1 MMPGNRRTPIR
12 CNEMVLN
19 PAATVHDG
27 TGCWEMRGELTA
39 KQPPPSHARRLFY
52 LKEACKPMAEHILV
66 TYLTQAK
73 DLLKKAEAIAVGM
86 TVGSWTDLPAAKQ
99 EELRPYL
106 GSAVGAQPL
115 EQLENGEM
123 RGLITVSYPV
133 GNFTRD
139 IPSLLTGIFGKLSM
153 DGKIKLV
160 DIQLPPSFLQGF
172 PGPKYG
178 IDGLRNLLGVHDR
191 PLLMSIFKS
200 CLGLPFDDLK
210 TQFRAQAE
218 GGVDLVKDDEIFFA
232 DERAPFLER
241 IQAFKRISQE
251 IEEKQ
256 GRKVLYAA
264 NLTGPVHELNDR
276 AKRAVEAGA
285 DCLLFN
291 GLAFG
296 LDALH
301 RLAADPDV
309 TIPIMAHP
317 ALAGAYYPSP
327 DYGIAAPLLLGTL
340 MRIAGADLVLFPSP
354 YGNVAMEKQEALLLA
369 NKLVTAEI
377 GVKRAF
383 PVPSAGIHPGLVP
396 QLYEDFG
403 LDQVVNAGG
412 GVHGHPGGASAGAQA
427 FVAAIKGVV
436 AGKTLQ
442 EAAQESQPL
451 AQALAKWGGG
461 K

>member
-1 MMPGNRRTPIR
+1 
-12 CNEMVLN
+12 
-19 PAATVHDG
+19 
-27 TGCWEMRGELTA
+27 
-39 KQPPPSHARRLFY
+39 
-52 LKEACKPMAEHILV
+52 MAEHIRV

-73 DLLKKAEAIAVGM
+73 DLWKKAEAIAVGM
-86 TVGSWTDLPAAKQ
+86 TVGSWTDLPAARQ

-106 GSAVGAQPL
+106 GEALAAEPL
-115 EQLENGEM
+115 ADLENGEK
-123 RGLITVSYPV
+123 RGLITVGYPA

-153 DGKIKLV
+153 DGKIKLIDV
-160 DIQLPPSFLQGF
+160 ELPPSFLAGF
-172 PGPKYG
+172 PGPAYG
-178 IDGLRNLLGVHDR
+178 IEGIRKLLGVHDR

-200 CLGLPFDDLK
+200 CLGLPFADLQE
-210 TQFRAQAE
+210 QFRAQAE

-241 IQAFKRISQE
+241 IRAFKQISRD
-251 IEEKQ
+251 IEQKQ

-264 NLTGPVHELNDR
+264 NLTGPVHELNER

-296 LDALH
+296 PDALH

-309 TIPIMAHP
+309 AVPIMAHP
-317 ALAGAYYPSP
+317 ALAGACYPSP
-327 DYGIAAPLLLGTL
+327 EYGIAAPLLLGTL

-354 YGNVAMEKQEALLLA
+354 YGNVALDKQEALRLA
-369 NKLVTAEI
+369 KNLVTPELS
-377 GVKRAF
+377 VKRAF

-396 QLYEDFG
+396 QLYADFG

-412 GVHGHPGGASAGAQA
+412 GIHGHPGGATAGAQA
-427 FVAAIKGVV
+427 FVAAIEAVV
-436 AGKTLQ
+436 AGKTLSD
-442 EAAQESQPL
+442 AAQDSQPL
-451 AQALAKWGGG
+451 AQALARWGGG
-461 K
+461 R